1 MSHGYTRGRKRRIEK
16 EKKIVKNL
24 AFKNQV
30 LNNLLSIPD
39 IRYTVI
45 NLREVF

>member
-1 MSHGYTRGRKRRIEK
+1 MSHGYSRAKRRRIEK
-16 EKKIVKNL
+16 EKRIIKNL
-24 AFKNQV
+24 GFKNQV